1 MKHTTKRILVLLLA
15 LLMALPA
22 VSFAAAA
29 DTEIVARG
37 KYGARI
43 TWTLD
48 ADGTLTIAGS
58 GNMDV
63 YSGKNGTSP
72 WSNDSRIKTVVVSPG
87 ITSVG
92 AGAFMNCKNLKTVVL
107 PESLTKVYASA
118 FSGCT
123 ALQYVLFAGSEAKWN
138 QIRTEGGSH
147 SLPRV
152 NVIGSFPLPVPG
164 GTPQSDPDIR
174 FGVVDWGC
182 EDGVVWIY
190 DGSETLTFTG
200 SGTVMD
206 LFAGCDV
213 ADAYGNIIASP
224 DILPPWAQYLT
235 DGCTVV
241 LEECITGVSGFAFSA
256 NVGLKELIVLNPA
269 CDLSA
274 LDIKEPTFLRGFLDS
289 TAERYAGTH
298 RDCLF
303 LPLCPADHRH
313 TVIPDA
319 GVEPTECSGGYSEG
333 IYCVDCG
340 DFFYGH
346 RALSPITCIIA
357 EDNGGC
363 DDGDVES
370 CSDPSMKGLVAWLAK
385 LLAFFRNA

>member
-1 MKHTTKRILVLLLA
+1 MKRITKRILVLLLA

-29 DTEIVARG
+29 QTETVARG
-37 KYGARI
+37 KFNTKI
-43 TWTLD
+43 SWTLD
-48 ADGTLTIAGS
+48 AHGTLTISGS

-63 YSGKNGTSP
+63 YSGKIGTSP
-72 WSNDSRIKTVVVSPG
+72 WCGDGRIRTVVVASG
-87 ITSVG
+87 IKSVG
-92 AGAFMNCKNLKTVVL
+92 AGFFLGCENLKTVVL
-107 PESLTKVYASA
+107 PESLTKVYAQA
-118 FSGCT
+118 FAGCN

-138 QIRTEGGSH
+138 QIRTEAGPISF
-147 SLPRV
+147 PRV

-174 FGVVDWGC
+174 FGVKDWGC

-190 DGSETLTFTG
+190 DDSDTLTFTG
-200 SGTVMD
+200 SGTVKD
-206 LFAGCDV
+206 PFAGYDV
-213 ADAYGNIIASP
+213 FDENGRLVPYVMP
-224 DILPPWAQYLT
+224 RWAQYLG
-235 DGCTVV
+235 DCRTVV
-241 LEECITGVSGFAFSA
+241 LEEGITGVSGSAFSA
-256 NVGLKELIVLNPA
+256 DAGIKELIVLNPF
-269 CDLSA
+269 CELSA
-274 LDIKEPTFLRGFLDS
+274 LGIKEPTFLRGYLDS
-289 TAERYAGTH
+289 TAEHYAGTH

-303 LPLCPADHRH
+303 LPLCPADYRH

-319 GVEPTECSGGYSEG
+319 GVEPTACSGGYSEG

-346 RALSPITCIIA
+346 AALPAFTCIPA

-370 CSDPSMKGLVAWLAK
+370 CSDPSMTGLIAWLAK